1 MLSDC
6 VWKPIRFDFKAVRT
20 RFGTNFGSKLAGVF
34 ELKLSLEALPTPQ
47 WTPKAVW
54 IPFETVQ
61 EAFWEHFS
69 SIFELILDIN
79 LIKF

>member
-34 ELKLSLEALPTPQ
+34 ELKLSLEALPNPNGTPED
-47 WTPKAVW
+47 VW
-54 IPFETVQ
+54 ASLGTVLGM
-61 EAFWEHFS
+61 FWDHFW
-69 SIFELILDIN
+69 SIF
-79 LIKF
+79 

>member
-34 ELKLSLEALPTPQ
+34 ELNLSLEALPNPNG
-47 WTPKAVW
+47 TPKDVW
-54 IPFETVQ
+54 ASLGTVFG
-61 EAFWEHFS
+61 EFGHHF
-69 SIFELILDIN
+69 
-79 LIKF
+79 

>member
-54 IPFETVQ
+54 IPLETVQ
-61 EAFWEHFS
+61 GAFWEQFWT
-69 SIFELILDIN
+69 IFGLILHIN
-79 LIKF
+79 PY

>member
-6 VWKPIRFDFKAVRT
+6 VWKPIWFDFKAVWI
-20 RFGTNFGSKLAGVF
+20 RFGINFGSKLAGVF
-34 ELKLSLEALPTPQ
+34 ELKLNLEALPTPQ

-61 EAFWEHFS
+61 GAFWEQFWT
-69 SIFELILDIN
+69 IFRLILDIN
-79 LIKF
+79 PS